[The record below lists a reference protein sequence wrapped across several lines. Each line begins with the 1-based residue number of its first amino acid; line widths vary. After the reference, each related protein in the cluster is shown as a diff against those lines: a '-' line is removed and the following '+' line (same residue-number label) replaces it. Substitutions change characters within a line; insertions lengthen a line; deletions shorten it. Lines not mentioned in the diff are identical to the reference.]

1 MRKNLRIK
9 ISSLVEKL
17 GPEIFEEFDLNR
29 IVKKKG
35 RNESTASRDSFDNRS
50 RASGSFLSAAPGAPE
65 FSYYQQLELNSLFE
79 TLNVSYQDISNF
91 MEGLENEMNF

>member
-1 MRKNLRIK
+1 MRKNLRTK
-9 ISSLVEKL
+9 ISALVEKL
-17 GPEIFEEFDLNR
+17 GPEIFEDFDTNR
-29 IVKKKG
+29 IVKKKL
-35 RNESTASRDSFDNRS
+35 RKESTASRDSFDNKS
-50 RASGSFLSAAPGAPE
+50 RASGSFISAAPTGPQ